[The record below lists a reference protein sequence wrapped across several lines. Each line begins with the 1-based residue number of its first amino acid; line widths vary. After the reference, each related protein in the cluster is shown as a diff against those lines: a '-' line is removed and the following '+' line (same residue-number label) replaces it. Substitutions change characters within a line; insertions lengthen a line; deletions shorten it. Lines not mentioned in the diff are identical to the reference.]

1 MKNKWEKFLSQE
13 ISIEYKGGIYSLC
26 HLFYCACY
34 LIWQQTFSIS
44 LLQIAQITLF
54 SYIICNLQVYV
65 FKNFDEWDKLTAIWW
80 LYASVCTLI
89 YLVVAWLF
97 NWFDGYLLIWLG
109 FGMWQLF
116 CYVCIYLV
124 NKIKRQIDSKHLNN
138 LLKTYKERR

>member
-13 ISIEYKGGIYSLC
+13 ISIEYKAGIYSLC
-26 HLFYCACY
+26 HLFHCACY

-65 FKNFDEWDKLTAIWW
+65 FKNFDEWDKLTTIWW
-80 LYASVCTLI
+80 FYASACTGI
-89 YLVVAWLF
+89 YLLIAWLF
-97 NWFDGYLLIWLG
+97 NWFDGQLWVWLG

-138 LLKTYKERR
+138 LLKTYKEKR

>member
-1 MKNKWEKFLSQE
+1 MKNKWEKFLSRG
-13 ISIEYKGGIYSLC
+13 ISIEYKAGIYSLC

-97 NWFDGYLLIWLG
+97 NWFDGHFLIWLG
-109 FGMWQLF
+109 FGIWQLF
-116 CYVCIYLV
+116 CYVCVYLI
-124 NKIKRQIDSKHLNN
+124 NNIKRRIDSKHLNQ
-138 LLKTYKERR
+138 LLEHYKEKR